1 MYNNIKR
8 GISLVLVIAML
19 FVGAFFLLGCEESE
33 ENNGGGTGFVPT
45 DKTPVVDGSNDTTNK
60 PENGNNSTSTPG
72 SGGNNN
78 NTDNNGETTM
88 SNIATF
94 IITDQNGV
102 DRTIKIQLHPDK
114 APVSVKNFTDLA
126 NSGYYD
132 GLIFHRIVPEGCLQ
146 GGGYKIEGNTILEAP
161 DIPSIYGEF
170 ASNGWAQNDIKHV
183 FGTISM
189 ARTSVPNS
197 ATSQFFLCIGSYPSW
212 DGEYA
217 AFGTIV
223 NEKESIDNLNILG
236 ESSYGFLD
244 YSFQTFPYPILAIKS
259 VRVA

>member
-1 MYNNIKR
+1 MYIVKR
-8 GISLVLVIAML
+8 GISLVLIIAL
-19 FVGAFFLLGCEESE
+19 LVVGTFFLVGCEDTEGTEGTDFVETEKIPSE
-33 ENNGGGTGFVPT
+33 
-45 DKTPVVDGSNDTTNK
+45 D
-60 PENGNNSTSTPG
+60 
-72 SGGNNN
+72 
-78 NTDNNGETTM
+78 TDNNETENGETVM

-114 APVSVKNFTDLA
+114 APISVKNFTDLA
-126 NSGYYD
+126 NKGYYD
-132 GLIFHRIVPEGCLQ
+132 GLIFHRIVPNGCLQ

-223 NEKESIDNLNILG
+223 NEKESIDNLNVLG

-244 YSFQTFPYPILAIKS
+244 YAFQTFPYPILAIKS